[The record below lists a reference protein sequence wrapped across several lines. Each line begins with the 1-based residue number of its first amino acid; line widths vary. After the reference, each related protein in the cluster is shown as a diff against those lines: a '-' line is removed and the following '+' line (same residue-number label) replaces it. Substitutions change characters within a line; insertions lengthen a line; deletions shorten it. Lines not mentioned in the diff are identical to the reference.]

1 MRMLVEWIE
10 LGYLSLATS
19 TITLTITR
27 AKVAR
32 PVRNWIS
39 NRSSYFGEMINCP
52 YCTSH
57 WIAFALCAVYHP
69 RPFPLNVVLDWFLSS
84 MAIVAISSILS
95 GIVFEAISKVHL
107 PKEG

>member
-1 MRMLVEWIE
+1 MRMLVEWLE

-27 AKVAR
+27 ARVSK

-39 NRSSYFGEMINCP
+39 KRSPYFGEMINCP
-52 YCTSH
+52 FCTSH
-57 WIAFALCAVYHP
+57 WVAFILCAIYRP
-69 RPFPLNVVLDWFLSS
+69 RPFPTRWLLDWFISS
-84 MAIVAISSILS
+84 MAIVAISSVLS
-95 GIVFEAISKVHL
+95 RIVFEAISKIHP